1 MEHYALVYVDYEGL
15 NLLSLGD
22 KLSIYYDYVE
32 YKKGIE
38 NLKEKYKDE
47 LKKYDSHEDIDA
59 LPDEYYNE
67 KYHSYKEIERLCIM
81 GYRDN
86 EIDCLCKEFG
96 IELKESIGY

>member
-22 KLSIYYDYVE
+22 KLSIYYDYSE

-47 LKKYDSHEDIDA
+47 LKKYDSREDIDA
-59 LPDEYYNE
+59 LPNEYYKSE
-67 KYHSYKEIERLCIM
+67 YSSKEVERLCIM
-81 GYRDN
+81 GYRN
-86 EIDCLCKEFG
+86 NKINCLCEEFG
-96 IELKESIGY
+96 IELKEQIFY